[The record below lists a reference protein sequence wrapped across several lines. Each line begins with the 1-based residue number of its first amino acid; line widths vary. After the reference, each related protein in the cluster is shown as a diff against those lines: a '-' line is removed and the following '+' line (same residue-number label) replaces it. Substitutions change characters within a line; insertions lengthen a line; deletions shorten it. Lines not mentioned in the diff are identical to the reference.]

1 MLYLKDSYKKE
12 FETAVEDADGNKV
25 VLAGTYFYPNSGGQP
40 CDTGTIF
47 QEDKEFKI
55 MNVKKENGKIIH
67 ELDREGVKA
76 DGKVRCIIDWE
87 RRYKLMRM
95 HTAAHIISAVIN
107 KETGAMITGNQLDE
121 EKSRIDFSLDDF
133 KKDLFEKYIEEA
145 NLEIKKDHKI
155 TTEIIS
161 KDEAEKKEN
170 LSKLA
175 KGLPVELK
183 EIRIV
188 KIGSIDEQ
196 ADGGTHVASTKEI
209 GRIKLLSI
217 ENKRK

>member
-25 VLAGTYFYPNSGGQP
+25 VLAGTYFYPNSGGKP

-170 LSKLA
+170 LSKLHKVVNDKNFIDSF
-175 KGLPVELK
+175 KGVFIEKRFDVDLKQVEKISQLK
-183 EIRIV
+183 KV
-188 KIGSIDEQ
+188 
-196 ADGGTHVASTKEI
+196 
-209 GRIKLLSI
+209 
-217 ENKRK
+217 